1 LSPSVT
7 DNRPSAHDVIVVGGG
22 PAGLY
27 TALLL
32 ARRGFD
38 VALFE
43 EHEAIGDP
51 VHCTGV
57 LAAEAYDQLDIPRNA
72 ILNTLS
78 TVRFFA
84 PSGDAI
90 SYTTPRVEALV
101 IDRRLFDDHLHLRA
115 AECGVAITA
124 GTRVTGV
131 TPEADGV
138 SLSFA
143 DGGLARARAC
153 VLACGANYVFQ
164 RRLGLGLPGV
174 FLQSAQIEWP
184 ASPFV
189 DVEVHFGH
197 DVAPSGFAWA
207 VPVRRGSSS
216 FARIGLMCDGN
227 AARHFAEFV
236 RRIGERLG
244 VFLTEDGIAPEP
256 RQKILPLAPLR
267 KTYAHRVLAVG
278 DAAGLVK
285 ATTGG
290 GIYYSLL
297 SAAIAADVL
306 ADGLERDALEET
318 HLATYQRAWRKRL
331 GPELEAQLSLR
342 LLANRLSDDEIEM
355 LFELA
360 HTDGIMPIVRR
371 TAKFNQHRD
380 LILSL
385 FKHPPARR
393 IFFRRLAGR
402 PVGAL

>member
-1 LSPSVT
+1 
-7 DNRPSAHDVIVVGGG
+7 VIVVGGG

-27 TALLL
+27 AALLL

-43 EHEAIGDP
+43 EHDAVGEP

-57 LAAEAYDQLDIPRNA
+57 LAAEAYDELDIPREA
-72 ILNTLS
+72 VLNPLS

-84 PSGDAI
+84 PSGDVV
-90 SYTTPRVEALV
+90 SYTTPEVEALV
-101 IDRRLFDDHLHLRA
+101 IDRRLFDHHLHLRA
-115 AECGVAITA
+115 AESGVAVTT
-124 GTRVTGV
+124 GTRVTDVAAG
-131 TPEADGV
+131 ADGV
-138 SLSFA
+138 TVSFA
-143 DGGLARARAC
+143 SGAAADARVC
-153 VLACGANYVFQ
+153 ILACGANYVFQ

-174 FLQSAQIEWP
+174 FLQSAQVEWP
-184 ASPFV
+184 TSAFD

-197 DVAPSGFAWA
+197 AVAPSGFAWA

-227 AARHFAEFV
+227 AARYFDEFV
-236 RRIGERLG
+236 RRIGARLG
-244 VFLTEDGIAPEP
+244 VARGIDGAWPEP
-256 RQKILPLAPLR
+256 RQKVLPLAPLR
-267 KTYAHRVLAVG
+267 KTYAHRLLTVG

-290 GIYYSLL
+290 GIYYSLV
-297 SAAIAADVL
+297 SARIAADIL
-306 ADGLERDALEET
+306 ADGLSRDALTEGDLEP
-318 HLATYQRAWRKRL
+318 YQRAWRKRL

-360 HTDGIMPIVRR
+360 QTDGIMPIVRR
-371 TAKFNQHRD
+371 TAKFNRHRD

-393 IFFRRLAGR
+393 IFFKRLAGR
-402 PVGAL
+402 PVGAV

>member
-1 LSPSVT
+1 MT
-7 DNRPSAHDVIVVGGG
+7 DSRSTASRHDVIVVGGG

-32 ARRGFD
+32 AKRGFD

-43 EHEAIGDP
+43 EHEAVGDP

-57 LAAEAYDQLDIPRNA
+57 LAAEAYDELEIPREA

-84 PSGDAI
+84 PSGEMV
-90 SYTTPRVEALV
+90 SYTTPHVEALV
-101 IDRRLFDDHLHLRA
+101 IDRRLFDDHLHRRA
-115 AECGVAITA
+115 ALSGVAITA
-124 GTRVTGV
+124 GTRVTDV
-131 TPEADGV
+131 TPDADGV
-138 SLSFA
+138 TVSFA
-143 DGGLARARAC
+143 AGSAVRGRVC

-164 RRLGLGLPGV
+164 RRLGLGLPEV
-174 FLQSAQIEWP
+174 FLQSAQVEWP
-184 ASPFV
+184 TSAFD

-197 DVAPSGFAWA
+197 AVAPSGFAWA
-207 VPVRRGSSS
+207 VPVRRGPSSL
-216 FARIGLMCDGN
+216 ARIGLMCDGN
-227 AARHFAEFV
+227 AARHFDGFV
-236 RRIGERLG
+236 RRVGRRLG
-244 VFLTEDGIAPEP
+244 VVLSDDGANPEP

-267 KTYAHRVLAVG
+267 KTFAHRVLAVG

-297 SAAIAADVL
+297 SASIAADVL
-306 ADGLERDALEET
+306 ADGLSQDALAER
-318 HLATYQRAWRKRL
+318 HLERYQRAWRKRL

-342 LLANRLSDDEIEM
+342 LLANRLSDEEIEM

-360 HTDGIMPIVRR
+360 QTDGIMPIVRR

-393 IFFRRLAGR
+393 ILFRRLAGR